1 MNFEFP
7 IAELPAVMR
16 GPRVERRR
24 VLIGGSAFWGTLV
37 EDGADAGRLRLDD
50 GRLLDADTQTY
61 LPPVSPGK
69 IIAVHI
75 SYRSR
80 SMETRNQPKPTD
92 TPTYFTK
99 PPTALNGHKGQILKP
114 ADCRYLNYEGEYAV
128 VIGRTCRTVTPYE
141 AWDFIEG
148 FCPALDMG
156 LQDFRD
162 TDQGSMLRVKGA
174 DTLLPI
180 GPGIVRGVNLF
191 EQTLTTEVNGLVVQQ
206 AHIGEETLWG
216 PHYVIAD
223 IARHITLLPGDVIL
237 MGTPCHSRSV
247 DPGDVVACEITG
259 LGRIEGTVVGAPA
272 PRAAALGVGHMP
284 TDTAE
289 VRRVAL
295 GFDERVPDLLKDNL
309 RRARSLGHGAS
320 RGREESFD
328 SFSAPSAG

>member
-1 MNFEFP
+1 MQFEFP
-7 IAELPAVMR
+7 LSTSPDQLPAVLR

-24 VLIGGSAFWGTLV
+24 VLIGGSAFWGTIV

-50 GRLLDADTQTY
+50 GRVIDAEPQVC
-61 LPPVSPGK
+61 LPPVSPSK

-75 SYRSR
+75 AYSSR
-80 SMETRNQPKPTD
+80 SFETRNQPKPSA

-99 PPTALNGHKGQILKP
+99 PPSSLNGHGGQILKP
-114 ADCRYLNYEGEYAV
+114 ADCAYLNYESEYAV
-128 VIGRTCRTVTPYE
+128 VIGRTCRNVTPDE

-180 GPGIVRGVNLF
+180 GPGIVRGVNIF
-191 EQTLTTEVNGLVVQQ
+191 EQTLRTWVDGRVVQE
-206 AHIGEETLWG
+206 ANIGEESIWG

-223 IARHITLLPGDVIL
+223 IARHITLVPGDVIL
-237 MGTPCHSRSV
+237 MGTPCHSRSI
-247 DPGDVVACEITG
+247 DPGQVVECEITG
-259 LGRIEGTVVGAPA
+259 LGRLKGTVVAIDP
-272 PRAAALGVGHMP
+272 PRASALGVGHAP
-284 TDTAE
+284 ADTPE

-295 GFDERVPDLLKDNL
+295 GFDERVPQRFRDNL
-309 RRARSLGHGAS
+309 AAS
-320 RGREESFD
+320 RG
-328 SFSAPSAG
+328 GLK

>member
-1 MNFEFP
+1 MDFEFP
-7 IAELPAVMR
+7 LRELPAVMC

-24 VLIGGSAFWGTLV
+24 ILLGGSAFWGTIV
-37 EDGADAGRLRLDD
+37 EEGAERGLLRLDD
-50 GRLLDADTQTY
+50 GRTVDPQTVVH
-61 LPPVSPGK
+61 LPPVEPSK
-69 IIAVHI
+69 IVAVHI

-80 SMETRNQPKPTD
+80 SMETRNKPKPTD

-99 PPTALNGHKGQILKP
+99 PPTSLNGHGGQILKP

-128 VIGRTCRTVTPYE
+128 VIGRTCRNVLPDE
-141 AWDFIEG
+141 AWDYIEG

-174 DTLLPI
+174 DTLLPV

-191 EQTLTTEVNGLVVQQ
+191 AQTLRTYRNGRVVQE
-206 AHIGEETLWG
+206 AHIGDETIWG

-223 IARHITLLPGDVIL
+223 IARHITLVPGDVIL

-247 DPGDVVACEITG
+247 DAGDLVECEITE
-259 LGRIEGTVVGAPA
+259 LGRLSGMVVRIDA
-272 PRAAALGVGHMP
+272 PRAAALGVGHAP
-284 TDTAE
+284 GDSPE

-295 GFDERVPDLLKDNL
+295 GFDERVPKRFKENYRLAAH
-309 RRARSLGHGAS
+309 RQ
-320 RGREESFD
+320 E
-328 SFSAPSAG
+328 

>member
-7 IAELPAVMR
+7 LRELPAVMR

-24 VLIGGSAFWGTLV
+24 VLLGGSAYWGTLV
-37 EDGADAGRLRLDD
+37 ESGDEQGRLRLDD
-50 GRLLDADTQTY
+50 GRVVDAEGQSY
-61 LPPVSPGK
+61 LPPVNPTK

-75 SYRSR
+75 SYSSR
-80 SMETRNQPKPTD
+80 SIETRNKSRPTE

-99 PPTALNGHKGQILKP
+99 PTTSLNGHGGQILKP
-114 ADCRYLNYEGEYAV
+114 ADCLYLNYEGEYAV
-128 VIGRTCRTVTPYE
+128 VIGKTCRNVTPDE
-141 AWDFIEG
+141 AWDHIEG
-148 FCPALDMG
+148 FCAALDMG

-191 EQTLTTEVNGLVVQQ
+191 EQTLRTLVNGRVVQE
-206 AHIGEETLWG
+206 AHIGEETIWG

-223 IARHITLLPGDVIL
+223 LARHITLLPGDVIL

-247 DPGDVVACEITG
+247 DPGQEVACEITG
-259 LGRIEGTVVGAPA
+259 LGRVSGTVVAIDA
-272 PRAAALGVGHMP
+272 PRASALGVGHAP
-284 TDTAE
+284 TDSPE

-295 GFDERVPDLLKDNL
+295 GFDERVPERFKDNL
-309 RRARSLGHGAS
+309 RLS
-320 RGREESFD
+320 REDQR
-328 SFSAPSAG
+328 

>member
-1 MNFEFP
+1 MHFEFP
-7 IAELPAVMR
+7 FNTLPAVMC

-24 VLIGGSAFWGTLV
+24 LLIGGSAFWGTIV
-37 EDGADAGRLRLDD
+37 EDGKNAGQLRLDD
-50 GRLLDADTQTY
+50 GRLLDADKQTY
-61 LPPVSPGK
+61 LPPVNPSK

-75 SYRSR
+75 SYTSR
-80 SMETRNQPKPTD
+80 SYETRNKPRPTE

-99 PPTALNGHKGQILKP
+99 PPTSLNGHRGQILKP
-114 ADCRYLNYEGEYAV
+114 ADCQYLNYEGEYAV
-128 VIGRTCRTVTPYE
+128 VIARDCRNVTPDE
-141 AWDFIEG
+141 AWDYIAG

-191 EQTLTTEVNGLVVQQ
+191 EQTLRTYVNDRVVQE
-206 AHIGEETLWG
+206 AHIGEETIWG

-223 IARHITLLPGDVIL
+223 IARHITLVAGDVIL

-247 DPGDVVACEITG
+247 DPGQTVECEITG
-259 LGRIEGTVVGAPA
+259 LGRISGVVVAIDA
-272 PRAAALGVGHMP
+272 PRASALGVGHAP
-284 TDTAE
+284 TDSPE

-295 GFDERVPDLLKDNL
+295 GFDERVPELFKENL
-309 RRARSLGHGAS
+309 RFAKG
-320 RGREESFD
+320 ES
-328 SFSAPSAG
+328 A

>member
-7 IAELPAVMR
+7 LSASQELPAVLR

-24 VLIGGSAFWGTLV
+24 VLLGGSAFWGTLV
-37 EDGADAGRLRLDD
+37 EAGAYAGALQLDD
-50 GRLLDADTQTY
+50 GRLLDAASTAAASY
-61 LPPVSPGK
+61 MPPVSPSK

-75 SYRSR
+75 SYSSR
-80 SMETRNQPKPTD
+80 SYETRKLPKPSE

-99 PPTALNGHKGQILKP
+99 PSTALNGHRGQIVKP
-114 ADCRYLNYEGEYAV
+114 ADCKYLNYEGEYAV
-128 VIGRTCRTVTPYE
+128 VISKTCRNVTPDV
-141 AWDFIEG
+141 AWDYIDG

-174 DTLLPI
+174 DTLLPM
-180 GPGIVRGVNLF
+180 GPGLVRGVNLF
-191 EQTLTTEVNGLVVQQ
+191 EQTLRTFVNGLVVQE
-206 AHIGEETLWG
+206 AHIGDETIWG

-223 IARHITLLPGDVIL
+223 LARHITLLAGDVIL

-247 DPGDVVACEITG
+247 DPGQLVECEITG
-259 LGRIEGTVVGAPA
+259 IGRIAGTVVAADA
-272 PRAAALGVGHMP
+272 PRSAALGVGHAP
-284 TDTAE
+284 TDSPE

-309 RRARSLGHGAS
+309 RKSK
-320 RGREESFD
+320 ESI
-328 SFSAPSAG
+328 

>member
-7 IAELPAVMR
+7 FTELPAVMR

-24 VLIGGSAFWGTLV
+24 VLIGGSGFWGTMV
-37 EDGADAGRLRLDD
+37 EAGPQHGQLRLDD
-50 GRLLDADTQTY
+50 GRVLDPTTLPH
-61 LPPVSPGK
+61 LPPVNPSK

-75 SYRSR
+75 SYSSR
-80 SMETRNQPKPTD
+80 SFETRNKNKPTE

-99 PPTALNGHKGQILKP
+99 PPTSLNGHGGQILKP
-114 ADCRYLNYEGEYAV
+114 TDCKYLNYEGEYAV
-128 VIGRTCRTVTPYE
+128 VIAKTCRNVTPDE

-191 EQTLTTEVNGLVVQQ
+191 EQTLRTYVNGLVVQE
-206 AHIGEETLWG
+206 AHIGDETIWG

-247 DPGDVVACEITG
+247 DPGQVVECEITG
-259 LGRIEGTVVGAPA
+259 LGRVSGTVTAVAA
-272 PRAAALGVGHMP
+272 PRAAALGVGHAP
-284 TDTAE
+284 TDSPE

-295 GFDERVPDLLKDNL
+295 GFDERVPDTFKNNL
-309 RRARSLGHGAS
+309 RLSKTGH
-320 RGREESFD
+320 
-328 SFSAPSAG
+328 

>member
-7 IAELPAVMR
+7 LKEVPAVMR

-24 VLIGGSAFWGTLV
+24 VLVGGSAYWGTMV
-37 EDGADAGRLRLDD
+37 ESGADAGRLRLDD
-50 GRLLDADTQTY
+50 GRVLDPAAHHY
-61 LPPVSPGK
+61 LPPVSPSK

-75 SYRSR
+75 SYSSR
-80 SMETRNQPKPTD
+80 SLETRNRPKPTE

-99 PPTALNGHKGQILKP
+99 PPTALNGHLGQILKP
-114 ADCRYLNYEGEYAV
+114 ADCKYLNYEGEYAV
-128 VIGRTCRTVTPYE
+128 VIGRTCRNVTPDE

-180 GPGIVRGVNLF
+180 GPGLVRGVNLF
-191 EQTLTTEVNGLVVQQ
+191 EQTLRTYVNGLVVQE
-206 AHIGEETLWG
+206 AHIGDETVWG

-223 IARHITLLPGDVIL
+223 IARHITLTAGDVIL

-247 DPGDVVACEITG
+247 DPGDFVECEITG
-259 LGRIEGTVVGAPA
+259 IGRVGGSVVAIEP
-272 PRAAALGVGHMP
+272 PRASALGVGHPP
-284 TDTAE
+284 TDSAE

-295 GFDERVPDLLKDNL
+295 GFDERVPERFKENL
-309 RRARSLGHGAS
+309 ARSRERRAAKSTTS
-320 RGREESFD
+320 
-328 SFSAPSAG
+328 

>member
-7 IAELPAVMR
+7 LRELPAVMR
-16 GPRVERRR
+16 GPRIERRR
-24 VLIGGSAFWGTLV
+24 VLLGGSAFWGTLV
-37 EDGADAGRLRLDD
+37 EEGADAGRLRLDD
-50 GRLLDADTQTY
+50 GRVLDADVKSY
-61 LPPVSPGK
+61 LPPVNPGK

-75 SYRSR
+75 SYSSR
-80 SMETRNQPKPTD
+80 SVETRNKPKPTE
-92 TPTYFTK
+92 TPTYFMK
-99 PPTALNGHKGQILKP
+99 PTTSLNGHGGQILKP

-128 VIGRTCRTVTPYE
+128 VIGRHCRNVTPDE
-141 AWDFIEG
+141 AWSYIDG

-191 EQTLTTEVNGLVVQQ
+191 EQTLRTFVNGLVVQEAQ
-206 AHIGEETLWG
+206 IGDETVWG

-223 IARHITLLPGDVIL
+223 LARHITLLAGDVIL

-247 DPGDVVACEITG
+247 DAGHVVECEITG
-259 LGRIEGTVVGAPA
+259 IGRVGGTVVAIDP
-272 PRAAALGVGHMP
+272 PRAAALGVGHAP
-284 TDTAE
+284 TDSAE

-295 GFDERVPDLLKDNL
+295 GFDERVPENLKRNL
-309 RRARSLGHGAS
+309 MQARGEA
-320 RGREESFD
+320 
-328 SFSAPSAG
+328 

>member
-7 IAELPAVMR
+7 FKELPSVMH

-24 VLIGGSAFWGTLV
+24 VLVGGSAYWGTMV
-37 EDGADAGRLRLDD
+37 EQGAEAGKLRLDD
-50 GRLLDADTQTY
+50 GRLLDADNASY
-61 LPPVSPGK
+61 LPPVNPSK

-75 SYRSR
+75 SYSSR
-80 SMETRNQPKPTD
+80 SMETRNRPKPTE

-99 PPTALNGHKGQILKP
+99 PPTSLNGHRGEILKP
-114 ADCRYLNYEGEYAV
+114 ADCQYLNYEGEYAV
-128 VIGRTCRTVTPYE
+128 VIGRTCRNVTPDE
-141 AWDFIEG
+141 AWDYMEG

-156 LQDFRD
+156 LQNFRD

-191 EQTLTTEVNGLVVQQ
+191 EQTLTTYVDGLVVQQ
-206 AHIGEETLWG
+206 AHIGDETIWG

-223 IARHITLLPGDVIL
+223 IARHITLVAGDVIL

-247 DPGDVVACEITG
+247 DAGAVVACEITG
-259 LGRIEGTVVGAPA
+259 IGRIEGTVTSIPA
-272 PRAAALGVGHMP
+272 PRASALGVGAPP
-284 TDTAE
+284 TDTPE

-295 GFDERVPDLLKDNL
+295 GFDERVPELFKSNL
-309 RRARSLGHGAS
+309 RRSKHN
-320 RGREESFD
+320 
-328 SFSAPSAG
+328 P

>member
-7 IAELPAVMR
+7 FKELPAVMR

-24 VLIGGSAFWGTLV
+24 VLIGGSAFWGTM
-37 EDGADAGRLRLDD
+37 ADAHTLRLDD
-50 GRLLDADTQTY
+50 GRSMDADHACY
-61 LPPVSPGK
+61 LPPVNPSK

-75 SYRSR
+75 SYSSR
-80 SMETRNQPKPTD
+80 SVYTRNKAKPTE

-99 PPTALNGHKGQILKP
+99 PPTSLNGHGGQILKP
-114 ADCRYLNYEGEYAV
+114 ADCKYLNYEGEYAV
-128 VIGRTCRTVTPYE
+128 VIGRTCRNVTPDE
-141 AWDFIEG
+141 AWDHIEG

-191 EQTLTTEVNGLVVQQ
+191 EQTLRTCVDGLVVQE
-206 AHIGEETLWG
+206 AHIGEETIWG

-223 IARHITLLPGDVIL
+223 LARHITLVPGDVIL

-247 DPGDVVACEITG
+247 DPGHEVACEITG
-259 LGRIEGTVVGAPA
+259 IGRVAGTVVAIEA
-272 PRAAALGVGHMP
+272 PRAAALGVGHAP
-284 TDTAE
+284 TDTPE

-295 GFDERVPDLLKDNL
+295 GFDERVPEHLKDNL
-309 RRARSLGHGAS
+309 RQARS
-320 RGREESFD
+320 R
-328 SFSAPSAG
+328 